1 MQDVQVGLGKTL
13 DNSILVL
20 TELKK
25 ALKGTP
31 LIVSDVNGFTGT
43 RKINVGIEFVSLGEK
58 LTHKSE

>member
-1 MQDVQVGLGKTL
+1 MQDVQVGAEKTL

-25 ALKGTP
+25 ALERTP

-43 RKINVGIEFVSLGEK
+43 RKINVCIEFVSPGEK
-58 LTHKSE
+58 LTHKFE